1 MTSERR
7 LRSIF
12 RQELHRFAQVYP
24 HVAGVRLIL
33 RAKHPEANTTARDLG
48 WYDYETRAVSL
59 IRAALQRSEGHL
71 RGIIRHELGHAAD
84 TETTFGYE
92 ARADRIAAEVC
103 NSPIRY
109 TKEGLQHATHGKPK
123 RPGWLHK

>member
-24 HVAGVRLIL
+24 HVAGVRLVL
-33 RAKHPEANTTARDLG
+33 RARHPEPDATARDLA
-48 WYDYETRAVSL
+48 WYDYGTRAVYL
-59 IRAALQRSEGHL
+59 IRAALSRSEGHI
-71 RGIIRHELGHAAD
+71 RGVLRHELGHAAD

-92 ARADRIAAEVC
+92 ARADRIAGKVC
-103 NSPIRY
+103 GVPIRY